1 MVSDLRVPLKQ
12 RGMVR
17 KVAVAAD
24 ATMRMHLLLGTRFLL
39 LSNMVATCEQD
50 TSAYS
55 SEYALQ
61 KEIGADVI
69 TKAPRHGIMTDS
81 ASQLCTQRFP

>member
-12 RGMVR
+12 RGMIR
-17 KVAVAAD
+17 KAAIAVD

-39 LSNMVATCEQD
+39 LSDMVARPEQD
-50 TSAYS
+50 TPAYS

-61 KEIGADVI
+61 KEIGADV
-69 TKAPRHGIMTDS
+69 TMKALRRGILTDS
-81 ASQLCTQRFP
+81 ASQLCTQCFP